1 MIFRLKEHNQLFEM
15 EESYLHK
22 ALDKNLRDY
31 LARNVYQRIIYAL
44 GLSLLIALVSALYV
58 FVLFS
63 NVLIALGVF
72 VVVAV
77 VSINLSFIKMVPSDA
92 ENSRSHTLIIAVAQ
106 NPSRVNDFRH
116 GIYSVLL
123 DGGEIYE
130 FNRVEQRAWNYLVV
144 PFLCKMHSKLSANK
158 KQERSDTL
166 TRSELRQLNEDK
178 NALKVATDRIE
189 KDRLEL
195 NATRLRLLNFQ
206 RRLADQEQIHFE
218 LARNHTEQH

>member
-1 MIFRLKEHNQLFEM
+1 
-15 EESYLHK
+15 
-22 ALDKNLRDY
+22 
-31 LARNVYQRIIYAL
+31 
-44 GLSLLIALVSALYV
+44 
-58 FVLFS
+58 
-63 NVLIALGVF
+63 
-72 VVVAV
+72 
-77 VSINLSFIKMVPSDA
+77 VPSDV

-123 DGGEIYE
+123 DDGEIYE

-178 NALKVATDRIE
+178 NALKSCDRSHRE
-189 KDRLEL
+189 RSSRVECNTSETVKFPK
-195 NATRLRLLNFQ
+195 TFG
-206 RRLADQEQIHFE
+206 
-218 LARNHTEQH
+218 